1 MKLKDD
7 GAQMDHHLNMMLEL
21 VERLE
26 RNRWSAG
33 SGGRRW
39 RPDARPPLMPLQAE
53 LRTLEL
59 WRSVMAECLAT
70 FLYVAVVC
78 GAATSDAS
86 PVLGAAAASGFT
98 MLALTVCLQNVS
110 DYTRIFNMEA
120 KKKLS
125 GSGYRKQAKIKKLKH
140 DALIKN
146 CRKLDSMFK
155 PSNNSNTDD
164 KLEMLNQGTQI
175 QMNPDYSN
183 VNSSEQYKPTKSSG
197 YIETEN
203 TDDELDM
210 LNQDTQIQM
219 NPDYSNINSSEQH
232 NPMTSS
238 GNIVTENTD
247 DKLEMLNQDTQ
258 IQIYPDYSNVNSSEQ
273 HKLTKSSG
281 YIKTENSISE
291 INTDIL
297 SSKNNETADVLFEPT
312 DIPRCDPALWKINEF
327 TIEYICINGFSQ
339 DLNDLNFTKSKRA
352 YTKLHKKTTKT
363 YYRFCNKNYW
373 NTRLTNG
380 DSIKRNFIAYS
391 ESKGVIYCIPCLLFG
406 NINSSSFA
414 SKGFSNW
421 KRAEELISQHENS
434 LKHRSNILAMKNR
447 GQTHQRIDQQII
459 QQIENERMYWIN
471 VLKRVVAI
479 VKTLASRGLAFR
491 GHTSKI
497 GCPRNGNFMM
507 ALELLAEFDPFISNH
522 ISKNGN
528 PGKGHTS
535 YLSYYIYEQFILLMS
550 KKVEN
555 TIIQDVNTSRYFS
568 ISVDST
574 PDITHTDQLSLVV
587 RFVDE
592 SGNVF
597 ERFLCFMN
605 NVGHKSEDIAEAVIT
620 ILNKYNLNLNYLRGQ
635 SYDNASNMS
644 GSYSG
649 LQARIKLINPLAKF
663 VPCSAH
669 SLNLVGQNAA
679 SCCNEAIHFFNFLQ
693 NLYTFFSAST
703 YRWQILNSSIKRLS
717 DTRWSARD
725 DACYSLN
732 KNWSSIENALIKIG
746 ENEKEKPAIRCEAN
760 DKDYENFKRNAI
772 EKCGI
777 MNFRNTGK
785 RQKKIKKFSDD
796 SSMES
801 IVTNFKINTYFVILD
816 QLKSELLRRKIAYDN
831 LLKNY
836 YFFFKITK
844 MTAADIRVSA
854 ELLRNEYNTDLGTSF
869 PNECIHF
876 SSYLKTISNPPQSIQ
891 DMLVFIRKN
900 NLKDI
905 FPYIDIAL
913 RMLLCTPVSN
923 CSTERSFSALKRIKS
938 YLRSNIGE
946 ERLTAL
952 AIMNIES
959 DVTTAISYDDI
970 IQEFAQDHAR
980 RKV

>member
-1 MKLKDD
+1 M
-7 GAQMDHHLNMMLEL
+7 
-21 VERLE
+21 
-26 RNRWSAG
+26 
-33 SGGRRW
+33 
-39 RPDARPPLMPLQAE
+39 
-53 LRTLEL
+53 
-59 WRSVMAECLAT
+59 
-70 FLYVAVVC
+70 
-78 GAATSDAS
+78 
-86 PVLGAAAASGFT
+86 
-98 MLALTVCLQNVS
+98 
-110 DYTRIFNMEA
+110 
-120 KKKLS
+120 
-125 GSGYRKQAKIKKLKH
+125 
-140 DALIKN
+140 
-146 CRKLDSMFK
+146 
-155 PSNNSNTDD
+155 
-164 KLEMLNQGTQI
+164 
-175 QMNPDYSN
+175 
-183 VNSSEQYKPTKSSG
+183 
-197 YIETEN
+197 
-203 TDDELDM
+203 
-210 LNQDTQIQM
+210 
-219 NPDYSNINSSEQH
+219 
-232 NPMTSS
+232 
-238 GNIVTENTD
+238 
-247 DKLEMLNQDTQ
+247 
-258 IQIYPDYSNVNSSEQ
+258 
-273 HKLTKSSG
+273 
-281 YIKTENSISE
+281 
-291 INTDIL
+291 
-297 SSKNNETADVLFEPT
+297 
-312 DIPRCDPALWKINEF
+312 
-327 TIEYICINGFSQ
+327 
-339 DLNDLNFTKSKRA
+339 
-352 YTKLHKKTTKT
+352 
-363 YYRFCNKNYW
+363 
-373 NTRLTNG
+373 
-380 DSIKRNFIAYS
+380 AYS

-406 NINSSSFA
+406 NINSPSFS

-555 TIIQDVNTSRYFS
+555 TIIQDINTSRYFS

-597 ERFLCFMN
+597 ERFLCFIN
-605 NVGHKSEDIAEAVIT
+605 NVGHKSKDMAEAVIT

-760 DKDYENFKRNAI
+760 GILKILRSLETSFLSIFWGDILHRFNTVSKKLQSVNIDLSVVVELYQSLINYVGDIRTDKDYEHLKKNAI

-777 MNFRNTGK
+777 MNFRNTEK

-796 SSMES
+796 SLMES
-801 IVTNFKINTYFVILD
+801 IVTNFKVNTYFVILD

-836 YFFFKITK
+836 YFFFKLSK
-844 MTAADIRVSA
+844 MTAADIRISA
-854 ELLRNEYNTDLGTSF
+854 ELLRNEYITDLGTSF

-876 SSYLKTISNPPQSIQ
+876 SSYLKTISNAPLSIQ

-900 NLKDI
+900 SLKDI

-946 ERLTAL
+946 ERLSAL
-952 AIMNIES
+952 AIMNIEA
-959 DVTTAISYDDI
+959 DVTTTISYDDI
-970 IQEFAQDHAR
+970 IHEFAQDRAR
-980 RKV
+980 RKL

>member
-1 MKLKDD
+1 
-7 GAQMDHHLNMMLEL
+7 
-21 VERLE
+21 
-26 RNRWSAG
+26 
-33 SGGRRW
+33 
-39 RPDARPPLMPLQAE
+39 
-53 LRTLEL
+53 
-59 WRSVMAECLAT
+59 
-70 FLYVAVVC
+70 
-78 GAATSDAS
+78 
-86 PVLGAAAASGFT
+86 
-98 MLALTVCLQNVS
+98 
-110 DYTRIFNMEA
+110 MEA

-238 GNIVTENTD
+238 GNIVTEYTD

-391 ESKGVIYCIPCLLFG
+391 ER
-406 NINSSSFA
+406 
-414 SKGFSNW
+414 FSNW

-605 NVGHKSEDIAEAVIT
+605 NVGHKSEDMAEAVIT

-760 DKDYENFKRNAI
+760 GILKILKSLETFFLSIFWGDILHRFNTVSKKLQSVNIDLSVVVELYQSLINYVGDIRTDKDYENFKRNAI

-777 MNFRNTGK
+777 MNFRNTEK

-816 QLKSELLRRKIAYDN
+816 QLKSELLRRKIAYNN

-876 SSYLKTISNPPQSIQ
+876 SSYLKTISNLPQSIQ